1 MSEGKICYY
10 GNVGYGWLVVRVRVY
25 FALRFVSCTFIL
37 HVLPRSGFR
46 VSFIVYFVLL
56 ACIAMHVCFDGLHAR
71 G

>member
-1 MSEGKICYY
+1 MVRRY
-10 GNVGYGWLVVRVRVY
+10 RVRVY
-25 FALRFVSCTFIL
+25 FALRFICCTFIL